1 MKWKLFMV
9 SMMAGSLAFAQTE
22 EVKVIRSTTELF
34 ATPKCDENPIGIFA
48 RGSKVIVLKTEGNSV
63 LVETNAKYQGYI
75 KKGYLVKHLNANDKY
90 EDDPTIFIGGIDGR
104 YFENRGL
111 YTNVAGLRA
120 RAEPSI
126 SGLVIKQLNMNHR
139 CDVDF
144 IPYDPNGW
152 VCGGTIWDG
161 EGDFQFFVP
170 VKYVGKQT
178 DIKETMAIYRFK
190 KGKSL
195 QEDKQL
201 AERIF
206 EMSYWESDSI
216 RLEALLLFRD
226 LITTYKLSNATEDID
241 FEIFVLQNS
250 CLDYKLLDYN
260 LTWSYWYNGKEMTYY
275 NRQDVENSKMSFTY
289 VDGYLDDLG
298 ECGWDCQGAYF
309 LPGIVLIDEPYE
321 SSTSEKY
328 PFSVWKI
335 DFSNPAIT
343 IKFQAFEITHQTQ
356 EKDFVLGLGK
366 KILHSELKDGKHI
379 YYMPDGDAGFAQV
392 EFLDGKLVR
401 WELEYFC

>member
-9 SMMAGSLAFAQTE
+9 SMMAGSLAFAQAE

-34 ATPKCDENPIGIFA
+34 ATAKCDVNPIGIFA

-63 LVETNAKYQGYI
+63 LVETNSKYQGYI
-75 KKGYLVKHLNANDKY
+75 KKGYLVKHLNANDKF
-90 EDDPTIFIGGIDGR
+90 EDDPAIFKGGIDGH

-120 RAEPSI
+120 RAEPSM
-126 SGLVIKQLNMNHR
+126 SGLVIKQLNMNHH

-161 EGDFQFFVP
+161 EENYNFFVP

-178 DIKETMAIYRFK
+178 DIKETMAIYQFK

-206 EMSYWESDSI
+206 EMSYWENDSI

-226 LITTYKLSNATEDID
+226 LITTCKLSNPLKNID

-260 LTWSYWYNGKEMTYY
+260 LTWTYWCNGKEMTFY

-289 VDGYLDDLG
+289 LDGYLEELG
-298 ECGWDCQGAYF
+298 
-309 LPGIVLIDEPYE
+309 
-321 SSTSEKY
+321 
-328 PFSVWKI
+328 
-335 DFSNPAIT
+335 
-343 IKFQAFEITHQTQ
+343 
-356 EKDFVLGLGK
+356 
-366 KILHSELKDGKHI
+366 
-379 YYMPDGDAGFAQV
+379 
-392 EFLDGKLVR
+392 
-401 WELEYFC
+401 